1 MRPCLVEVGHI
12 GPEHTLKLLLL
23 KDQQVIE
30 AFLTNTP
37 HEALAD
43 GICSGCLI
51 GHFEQLDATGGRY
64 PSKTGSKFAIVIP
77 NEIIRRLSIG
87 RGFSKLLGRPG
98 ISRRACHADMDHFP

>member
-1 MRPCLVEVGHI
+1 LRDPLMRPCLVEVGHI

-43 GICSGCLI
+43 GICSGCMI
-51 GHFEQLDATGGRY
+51 GRFEQLDACAGYFGY
-64 PSKTGSKFAIVIP
+64 PFQK
-77 NEIIRRLSIG
+77 
-87 RGFSKLLGRPG
+87 
-98 ISRRACHADMDHFP
+98 